1 MKKFTVDID
10 DTIKVAIEKI
20 LINGHRTVIVL
31 RKQKVCGT
39 ISEGDILKTIIYK
52 KKFNSNLSS
61 VMNKN
66 FKYLEY
72 NNLNEKKISQTFLDY
87 LCQVIPIVD
96 KNLKL
101 KKIITLEE
109 FLKKKLK

>member
-1 MKKFTVDID
+1 
-10 DTIKVAIEKI
+10 
-20 LINGHRTVIVL
+20 
-31 RKQKVCGT
+31 
-39 ISEGDILKTIIYK
+39 
-52 KKFNSNLSS
+52 
-61 VMNKN
+61 MNKN